1 MAELTVT
8 VPEHSQN
15 IHGVAV
21 IKAPLEK
28 VFEAHTN
35 PDLFTKWFARGNDA
49 TLHTF
54 DARSG
59 GAWHLTERSAEGEY
73 SFCGSFHEVARNER
87 IIWTFEFLGLPE
99 RGHVAIERMDLVKV
113 DDHTTEIRTL
123 STYQSVED
131 RDGMVQSGMEAGWRQ
146 GLDAMERLLQ
156 G

>member
-1 MAELTVT
+1 VATLTVT

-21 IKAPLEK
+21 INAPLER

-35 PDLFTKWFARGNDA
+35 GDLFRQWFARGRD
-49 TLHTF
+49 TTVHHF

-73 SFCGSFHEVARNER
+73 SFCGSYHEVAKDER

-99 RGHVAIERMDLVKV
+99 RGHVAIERMDLVRI
-113 DDHTTEIRTL
+113 DANTTEIRTL
-123 STYQSVED
+123 STYQTVAD
-131 RDGMVQSGMEAGWRQ
+131 RDGMVQSGMEAGWKE
-146 GLDAMERLLQ
+146 GLDAMEKLLRA
-156 G
+156 

>member
-8 VPEHSQN
+8 IPERSQN
-15 IHGVAV
+15 IQGVAV

-35 PDLFTKWFARGNDA
+35 PDLFKQWFARGNDA
-49 TLHTF
+49 TLHVF

-73 SFCGSFHEVARNER
+73 SFCGSFHEVATNER

-99 RGHVAIERMDLVKV
+99 RGHVAIERMDLVRI
-113 DDHTTEIRTL
+113 DDTTTEIRTL
-123 STYQSVED
+123 STYQTVAD
-131 RDGMVQSGMEAGWRQ
+131 RDGMVQSGMEGGWKQALDMMEKLLAG
-146 GLDAMERLLQ
+146 
-156 G
+156 